1 MRESCDDF
9 KNNICYNIQSMTES
23 STSIAV
29 EMLGRY
35 EQLVQHVED
44 DLTMTVNELGTGAYL
59 EGLDFKLKSA
69 DSLARKLELRKIRD
83 KADAFKAIRDVM
95 RFTIVIPTHKAY
107 SWRNIISTNER
118 GAITEIKLE
127 LGDVIVK
134 EDDTGLTVSSPDN
147 FVQAVR
153 HIGRSLK
160 KKNYRLMKVNNAFA
174 CDDAYNGLNTQWRVK
189 AGEDN
194 LWFELQF
201 HTLHS
206 YASKT
211 ENHAEYEQARRA
223 GISKDEKEKLTG
235 AMVRV
240 ADVGSLCDHPKMLSI
255 WPAHPRATLLR
266 RLRGR

>member
-1 MRESCDDF
+1 M
-9 KNNICYNIQSMTES
+9 I
-23 STSIAV
+23 
-29 EMLGRY
+29 GRY

-44 DLTMTVNELGTGAYL
+44 DLTMAVNELPPGTGAYL

-69 DSLARKLELRKIRD
+69 ASLARKLELKKLRN
-83 KADAFKAIRDVM
+83 KAEALQAIRDVM

-107 SWRNIISTNER
+107 SWRDIISTNER
-118 GAITEIKLE
+118 GAISKFNLE
-127 LGDVIVK
+127 LGDVIV
-134 EDDTGLTVSSPDN
+134 EEADEGLTVSSPDN

-153 HIGRSLK
+153 HIGGSLK
-160 KKNYRLMKVNNAFA
+160 KRKYRLMKVNNAFA

-206 YASKT
+206 FASKMQ
-211 ENHAEYEQARRA
+211 NHAEYEQARRA
-223 GISKDEKEKLTG
+223 GISKGEKEELTG
-235 AMVRV
+235 AMARV